1 MTTETA
7 DLAISVKGIGKR
19 YRRNKAMKHD
29 SVRDIIGHKVMSLL
43 KGQKADSRK
52 EDFWALS
59 NATFDIRKGENV
71 GIIGLNGAGKSTL
84 LKVLSRIVTP
94 TTGEARIHGRL
105 GALLEVGTGFHQELT
120 GRENTFL
127 YGSILGM
134 TRKEVEEKFA
144 AIVDFSEIGEFID
157 MPVKRYSSGM
167 YVRLAFAVA
176 AHLDPDILLL
186 DEVLSVGDFAFQRKC
201 MNFARSLEQK
211 GSTILFV
218 SHNMFSIKTMC
229 ERVIYLKKGKIA
241 FDGPTDEGLKKY
253 ENDSR
258 LGDVS
263 WFHDDQKNSAITITD
278 VRIEN
283 ERGEESTVFDFGERM
298 TVKLRYKAF
307 RPIESPGFRIGFDR
321 TDEIHCCTFS
331 SVDDGVDLPT
341 VNGEGWIEMKTP
353 PINLVSD
360 LYSCNIVVRERGH
373 AGRILCAQIGGHFH
387 VRHPVYASNAYGVFH
402 QDAQWRAGAASE
414 AEAPA
419 PVAEALADG

>member
-1 MTTETA
+1 MTETT
-7 DLAISVKGIGKR
+7 DLAISVQGIGKR

-29 SVRDIIGHKVMSLL
+29 SVRDIISHGVANLL
-43 KGQKADSRK
+43 SGGKAAPRK

-59 NATFDIRKGENV
+59 DATFDIRKGENV

-94 TTGEARIHGRL
+94 TTGEARITGRL

-120 GRENTFL
+120 GRENTYL

-134 TRKEVEEKFA
+134 TRKEVEAKFD

-157 MPVKRYSSGM
+157 TPVKRYSSGM

-229 ERVIYLKKGKIA
+229 ERVIYLKKGRIA
-241 FDGPTDEGLKKY
+241 FDGPTDEVLRMY

-278 VRIEN
+278 VRLEN
-283 ERGEESTVFDFGERM
+283 ERGAESTVFDFGERM

-307 RPIESPGFRIGFDR
+307 RPIEQPGFRIGFDR

-341 VNGEGWIEMKTP
+341 VSGEGWIEMKTP
-353 PINLVSD
+353 PITLVSD

-402 QDAQWRAGAASE
+402 QDAQWKVGASAKVE
-414 AEAPA
+414 EPA
-419 PVAEALADG
+419 PVAEAVANG